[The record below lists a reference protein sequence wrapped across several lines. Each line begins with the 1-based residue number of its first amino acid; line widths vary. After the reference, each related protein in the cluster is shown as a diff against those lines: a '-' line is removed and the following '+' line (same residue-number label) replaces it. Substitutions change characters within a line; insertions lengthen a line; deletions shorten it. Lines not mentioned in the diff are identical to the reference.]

1 MSTLPSGSNIVS
13 TTFSKDLINV
23 YSVSEVYTATV
34 AYTGTG
40 GTYTG
45 TVPLSPGYNTTTYKV
60 LPSIACSLQNT
71 TSGQYVYDVII
82 TSRTEIAFIYSI
94 YVATGFGSA
103 QTITLDFLVT
113 YNLT

>member
-1 MSTLPSGSNIVS
+1 MSTLPSASKIVS
-13 TTFSKDLINV
+13 TTFNKDLINV

-34 AYTGTG
+34 AYNGTG

-60 LPSIACSLQNT
+60 VPSIVCTQIFA
-71 TSGQYVYDVII
+71 GQYVYPVII
-82 TSRTEIAFIYSI
+82 TTRTDTYFTYSI
-94 YVATGFGSA
+94 YVAAGFGST

-113 YNLT
+113 YN